1 MNEFSEKRQ
10 FPRFQIPVVIDVPE
24 LSEIP
29 LMPEE
34 LSAGGFQ
41 VVVSKKP
48 EIGASVSCFI
58 QIADEVF
65 ENLSG
70 RVVWSQESGSQSSA
84 WVAGLEVNTMGGD
97 PDGRLASILEDLST
111 NLD

>member
-10 FPRFQIPVVIDVPE
+10 FPRFQIPIVVDVPE

-29 LMPEE
+29 LVPEE

-65 ENLSG
+65 ENCSG
-70 RVVWSQESGSQSSA
+70 QVVWSQESGLDSTA
-84 WVAGLEVNTMGGD
+84 WVAGLEVNMTEGD

-111 NLD
+111 NMG

>member
-10 FPRFQIPVVIDVPE
+10 FPRFRIPVVIDVPE
-24 LSEIP
+24 LSEMP
-29 LMPEE
+29 LVPEE

-41 VVVSKKP
+41 VVLSKKP

-65 ENLSG
+65 ENCSG
-70 RVVWSQESGSQSSA
+70 QVVWFQESGSDSPA
-84 WVAGLEVNTMGGD
+84 WVAGLVVNTMGGD
-97 PDGRLASILEDLST
+97 PDGRLASLLEDLST
-111 NLD
+111 NMG